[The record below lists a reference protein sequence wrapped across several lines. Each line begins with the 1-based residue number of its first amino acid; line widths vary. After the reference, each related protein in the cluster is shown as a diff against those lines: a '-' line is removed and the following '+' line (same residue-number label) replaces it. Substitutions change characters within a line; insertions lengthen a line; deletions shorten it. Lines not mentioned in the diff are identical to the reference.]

1 MSHAEQIEAL
11 NGLLE
16 RVTEAPT
23 ADPMLDRE
31 LCWHLGVEPWAG
43 SPFEH
48 IGFCMPGSKMAK
60 ATPAATRSVDAAL
73 ALVSRVLPGWWVTS
87 GLCSLSGHASI
98 GPDYN
103 GPAGERLKAE
113 FPPERFDHGG
123 FDADLKPGDGPHR
136 QCLAILACLLS
147 AKLALLTQEESNG

>member
-1 MSHAEQIEAL
+1 MLYVDE
-11 NGLLE
+11 
-16 RVTEAPT
+16 VMT
-23 ADPMLDRE
+23 LDRLVQGVNAASGPDRRLDYE
-31 LCWHLGVEPWAG
+31 LFRAFAE
-43 SPFEH
+43 
-48 IGFCMPGSKMAK
+48 KD
-60 ATPAATRSVDAAL
+60 AANYWDPKVGHFYTSSVDAAL
-73 ALVSRVLPGWWVTS
+73 SLVARVLPGWWVTS

-103 GPAGERLKAE
+103 GPDGERLKAE

-147 AKLALLTQEESNG
+147 AKLAMLTEAENA